1 MVKRRN
7 TRRVRKRRGSA
18 EKTKMKF
25 VSVLVIMIIAIALGY
40 ATARF
45 IIGPILGY
53 ETDES
58 PITIS
63 QNDKDE
69 QKNED
74 TSTDESEEKSKK
86 DKSKTEASTD
96 AVEDGYALQFGV
108 FSTKEAAQKL
118 VNSLQEK
125 GVDAKI
131 VESNNQYKV
140 ISPIIKTKD
149 EALNKLNEIKDKE
162 VEDVFIA
169 SF

>member
-7 TRRVRKRRGSA
+7 TRRVRKRRGAA

-25 VSVLVIMIIAIALGY
+25 VSVLVIMIVAVALGY

-45 IIGPILGY
+45 IIVPILGY
-53 ETDES
+53 EADES

-69 QKNED
+69 QKKED
-74 TSTDESEEKSKK
+74 KAK
-86 DKSKTEASTD
+86 DKNNDKSETKASAD
-96 AVEDGYALQFGV
+96 AIEDGYALQFGV

-125 GVDAKI
+125 GVEAKI

>member
-1 MVKRRN
+1 MVKRRT

-25 VSVLVIMIIAIALGY
+25 VSVLVIIVIAVALGY

-53 ETDES
+53 EADES

-69 QKNED
+69 EKNEN
-74 TSTDESEEKSKK
+74 K
-86 DKSKTEASTD
+86 DKSETKVSAD
-96 AVEDGYALQFGV
+96 AIEDGYALQFGV

-125 GVDAKI
+125 GVEAKI
-131 VESNNQYKV
+131 VESNDQYKV

>member
-74 TSTDESEEKSKK
+74 TSTDESE
-86 DKSKTEASTD
+86 DKSKTEASAD
-96 AVEDGYALQFGV
+96 AAEDGYALQFGV

>member
-25 VSVLVIMIIAIALGY
+25 VSVLVIMVIAVALGY

-53 ETDES
+53 EADES

-63 QNDKDE
+63 KNDKDE
-69 QKNED
+69 QNKED
-74 TSTDESEEKSKK
+74 KSKDENK
-86 DKSKTEASTD
+86 DKSETKASAD
-96 AVEDGYALQFGV
+96 AIEDGYALQFGV

-125 GVDAKI
+125 GVEAKI

-140 ISPIIKTKD
+140 ISPVIKTKD

>member
-25 VSVLVIMIIAIALGY
+25 VSVLVIMVIAVALGY

-53 ETDES
+53 EADES

-63 QNDKDE
+63 KNDKDE
-69 QKNED
+69 QNKE
-74 TSTDESEEKSKK
+74 
-86 DKSKTEASTD
+86 DKSKDKNNDKSETKASAD
-96 AVEDGYALQFGV
+96 AIEDGYALQFGV

-125 GVDAKI
+125 GVEAKI

>member
-25 VSVLVIMIIAIALGY
+25 VSVLVIMVIAVALGY

-53 ETDES
+53 EADES
-58 PITIS
+58 PITIF

-69 QKNED
+69 QKKEN
-74 TSTDESEEKSKK
+74 K
-86 DKSKTEASTD
+86 DKTETKTSADTI
-96 AVEDGYALQFGV
+96 EDGYALQFGV

-125 GVDAKI
+125 GVEAKI
-131 VESNNQYKV
+131 VESNDQYKV

>member
-25 VSVLVIMIIAIALGY
+25 VSVLVIMVIAVALGY

-53 ETDES
+53 EADES

-69 QKNED
+69 QNKED
-74 TSTDESEEKSKK
+74 KSKDENK
-86 DKSKTEASTD
+86 DKSETKASAD
-96 AVEDGYALQFGV
+96 AIEDGYALQFGV

-125 GVDAKI
+125 GVEAKI
-131 VESNNQYKV
+131 VKSNNQYKV